1 MKDDLN
7 PKSISYAPVVQFIT
21 KQGYSVTFTAYG
33 KEANPPGY
41 NVGAVVKLGY
51 DPKNP
56 YNAVILGSQNNTYM
70 LLGGIG
76 LLNIGIAAAG
86 LLLKWGK

>member
-1 MKDDLN
+1 MKC
-7 PKSISYAPVVQFIT
+7 
-21 KQGYSVTFTAYG
+21 
-33 KEANPPGY
+33 
-41 NVGAVVKLGY
+41 AV
-51 DPKNP
+51 
-56 YNAVILGSQNNTYM
+56 GSQNNTYM